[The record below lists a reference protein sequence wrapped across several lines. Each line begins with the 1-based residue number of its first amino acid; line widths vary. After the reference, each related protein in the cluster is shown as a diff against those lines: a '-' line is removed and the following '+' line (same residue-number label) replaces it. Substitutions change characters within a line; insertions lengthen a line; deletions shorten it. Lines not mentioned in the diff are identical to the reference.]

1 MVTDVETAEIF
12 EGFLENLTIDNA
24 DAIIARRD
32 EITRAL
38 NKEFRDL
45 PASTASRLMVG
56 SYGRHTA
63 IRGISDLDMIFI
75 LPERL
80 RDQYAGESGP
90 RRMLERVRKAILA
103 RYPQTDVAVDQ
114 CVVRVQF
121 TNFKFEVQPAFDE
134 DDESFLY
141 PDTVAQAWKVTKPR
155 AEIAETSACSART
168 SGNMRTL
175 ARMTRA
181 WKNKHGVVMGGLL
194 IDTLVHRFFA
204 QTTDYDSAAEG
215 DFGLM
220 SRDFFEFLASEE
232 DHERY
237 HALGSGQWV
246 KVRKRFQ
253 PKAKKAY
260 NLAVDAVDAEG
271 KQSAN
276 KKWRAVYGTAVPKAG
291 PSVLAASAE
300 TASFRDTEEFV
311 EDQYPV
317 DIRYSLAIDCRVTQD
332 GFQPRWLRRMISDRM
347 PLRVKKTLDFAVSKT
362 GTDVPPPYEV
372 RWKVLNRGP
381 EAERRNCIRGQII
394 KSDTPGK
401 RREHTE
407 FRGEHVVEAYAI
419 KNGVVVARDEI
430 DVPIRI
436 D

>member
-1 MVTDVETAEIF
+1 MDTAEIF
-12 EGFLENLTIDNA
+12 ETFLTNLSVENA
-24 DAIIARRD
+24 EAISTRRD
-32 EITRAL
+32 EITKAL

-56 SYGRHTA
+56 SYGRYTA

-75 LPERL
+75 LPDKY
-80 RDQYAGESGP
+80 RDQYTGENGP
-90 RRMLERVRKAILA
+90 RRVLERVRKAILN
-103 RYPQTDVAVDQ
+103 RYPRTEVAVDQ

-121 TNFKFEVQPAFDE
+121 TNFKFEVQPAFEE

-141 PDTVAQAWKVTKPR
+141 PDTVAKAWKVTKPR

-168 SGNMRTL
+168 SGNMRKL
-175 ARMTRA
+175 ARMARA
-181 WKNKHGVVMGGLL
+181 WKNQHGVVMGGLL

-204 QTTDYDSAAEG
+204 QTTDYDAADEA

-220 SRDFFEFLASEE
+220 ARDFFQFLADEE
-232 DHERY
+232 DRERY

-253 PKAKKAY
+253 PRAKKAY
-260 NLAVDAVDAEG
+260 NLAVDAVDADG
-271 KQSAN
+271 KQSAH
-276 KKWRAVYGTAVPKAG
+276 KKWRAVFGSAVPKAVS
-291 PSVLAASAE
+291 SVLAASAE
-300 TASFRDTEEFV
+300 TRSYQDTEEFV

-317 DIRYSLAIDCRVTQD
+317 DVRYTLSIDCKVTQD
-332 GFQPRWLRRMISDRM
+332 GFQPRWLRRMMSDRM
-347 PLRVKKTLDFAVSKT
+347 PLRVKKTLDFVVNKVD
-362 GTDVPPPYEV
+362 TDVPPPYEV
-372 RWKVLNRGP
+372 RWKILNRGP
-381 EAERRNCIRGQII
+381 EAERRDNIRGQIV
-394 KSDTPGK
+394 KSDSPGK

-407 FRGEHVVEAYAI
+407 FRGEHQVEAYAI

>member
-1 MVTDVETAEIF
+1 MDTAEIF
-12 EGFLENLTIDNA
+12 ETFLTNLSVDNA
-24 DAIIARRD
+24 DTIAARRD
-32 EITRAL
+32 EITKAL
-38 NKEFRDL
+38 NKDFRDL
-45 PASTASRLMVG
+45 PTSTASRLMVG
-56 SYGRHTA
+56 SYGRFTA

-75 LPERL
+75 LPDKY
-80 RDQYAGESGP
+80 RDQYANDTGP
-90 RRMLERVRKAILA
+90 RRMLERVRNAILD
-103 RYPQTDVAVDQ
+103 RYPRTEVAVDQ

-121 TNFKFEVQPAFDE
+121 TNFKFEVQPAFE
-134 DDESFLY
+134 EQDESFLY
-141 PDTVAQAWKVTKPR
+141 PDTVAEVWKVTKPR
-155 AEIAETSACSART
+155 AEIAETSACSGRT
-168 SGNMRTL
+168 SGNMRKL
-175 ARMTRA
+175 ARMARA

-204 QTTDYDSAAEG
+204 QTADYDSADEA
-215 DFGLM
+215 DFGVM
-220 SRDFFEFLASEE
+220 TRDFFEFLAAEE

-237 HALGSGQWV
+237 LALGSSQWV

-260 NLAVDAVDAEG
+260 NLAVDAIDAEG
-271 KQSAN
+271 KQSAH
-276 KKWRAVYGTAVPKAG
+276 KKWRAVFGTAVPKAVS
-291 PSVLAASAE
+291 SVLAASAD
-300 TASFRDTEEFV
+300 ALSYRDTEEFV

-317 DIRYSLAIDCRVTQD
+317 DIRYTLAIDCKVTQD

-347 PLRVKKTLDFAVSKT
+347 PLRVKKTLDFAVNKE
-362 GTDVPPPYEV
+362 GTDVPHPYEV
-372 RWKVLNRGP
+372 RWKVLNRGA
-381 EAERRNCIRGQII
+381 EAERKDCIRGQII

-407 FRGEHVVEAYAI
+407 FRGEHLVEAYAI

>member
-1 MVTDVETAEIF
+1 MDTAEIF
-12 EGFLENLTIDNA
+12 ETFLENLTIDNA
-24 DAIIARRD
+24 DVITARRD
-32 EITRAL
+32 EITKAL
-38 NKEFRDL
+38 NKEFRGL

-56 SYGRHTA
+56 SWGRHTA

-75 LPERL
+75 LPDKYRE
-80 RDQYAGESGP
+80 QYAGETGP
-90 RRMLERVRKAILA
+90 RRMLERVRKAILD
-103 RYPQTDVAVDQ
+103 RYPRTEVAVDQ

-121 TNFKFEVQPAFDE
+121 TNFKFEVQPAFED

-141 PDTVAQAWKVTKPR
+141 PDTKAEAWKVTKPR
-155 AEIAETSACSART
+155 AEIAETSACSSRT
-168 SGNMRTL
+168 SGNMRKL
-175 ARMTRA
+175 ARMARA

-204 QTTDYDSAAEG
+204 QTTDYDSADEA

-220 SRDFFEFLASEE
+220 SRDFFEFLAAED

-246 KVRKRFQ
+246 KVVKRFQ

-260 NLAVDAVDAEG
+260 NLALDAVDAEG
-271 KQSAN
+271 KQSAH
-276 KKWRAVYGTAVPKAG
+276 KKWRAVFGTAVPKAVS
-291 PSVLAASAE
+291 SVLAASA
-300 TASFRDTEEFV
+300 DTEEFV

-317 DIRYSLAIDCRVTQD
+317 DIRYTLAIDCRVTQD

-347 PLRVKKTLDFAVSKT
+347 PLRVKKTLDFAVNKD
-362 GTDVPPPYEV
+362 GTDVPQPYEV

-381 EAERRNCIRGQII
+381 EAERRNCIRGQIV

-401 RREHTE
+401 RREYTE

-419 KNGVVVARDEI
+419 RNGVVVARDEI